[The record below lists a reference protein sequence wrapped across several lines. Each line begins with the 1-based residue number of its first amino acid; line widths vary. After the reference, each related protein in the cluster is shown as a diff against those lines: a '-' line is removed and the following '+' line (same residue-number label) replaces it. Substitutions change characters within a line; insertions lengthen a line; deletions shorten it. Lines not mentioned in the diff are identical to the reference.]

1 MNFNKHYNV
10 YEKYSLAQKQVAKN
24 LLDYMGKSSIFNT
37 QINSIFEI
45 GCGTGIFTKE
55 YRKYFLHS
63 DLILNDIF
71 DVREFIK
78 DIDYNIFIQE
88 NIEELDIPK
97 SDLVVSSSVSQW
109 IKDKDSLIRN
119 IAENTDNLC
128 FSSYVSGNL
137 IEIKNH
143 FDISLDYLNIEEFKE
158 ILKKYFSSVKSYNE
172 TIKLDFEDPMSVLKH
187 LKYTGVTGFQKTSI
201 SKIKTFKDNILTYEV
216 AYFICKK

>member
-1 MNFNKHYNV
+1 MNFNKHYNE

-24 LLDYMGKSSIFNT
+24 LLDYMRKSNIFNT

-97 SDLVVSSSVSQW
+97 SDLVVSSSVFQW

-158 ILKKYFSSVKSYNE
+158 ILKKYFSSVKSYSE
-172 TIKLDFEDPMSVLKH
+172 TIKLDFKAPMAVLKH
-187 LKYTGVTGFQKTSI
+187 LKHTGVTGFQKTSI
-201 SKIKTFKDNILTYEV
+201 SKIKTFKNNILTYEV

>member
-1 MNFNKHYNV
+1 MNFYKYYNE
-10 YEKYSLAQKQVAKN
+10 YENYSLAQKQVAKN
-24 LLDYMGKSSIFNT
+24 LLDYMGKSNIFNT

-97 SDLVVSSSVSQW
+97 SDLVVSSSVFQW

-158 ILKKYFSSVKSYNE
+158 ILKKYFSSVKSYSE

>member
-24 LLDYMGKSSIFNT
+24 LLAYMKEANILDT
-37 QINSIFEI
+37 EINSIFEI

-55 YRKYFLHS
+55 YRNIFPNS
-63 DLILNDIF
+63 ELILNDIF

-78 DIDYNIFIQE
+78 DINYNIFIQE

-97 SDLVVSSSVSQW
+97 SDLVLSSSVFQW
-109 IKDKDSLIRN
+109 IKDIDSLIRN
-119 IAENTDNLC
+119 IAEHTDNLC
-128 FSSYVSGNL
+128 FSTYVFGNL

-143 FDISLDYLNIEEFKE
+143 FSISLDYLKIEEFEE
-158 ILKKYFSSVKSYNE
+158 ILKKYFPSVKSYNE
-172 TIKLDFEDPMSVLKH
+172 TIKLNFESPMALLKH
-187 LKYTGVTGFQKTSI
+187 LKYTGVTGFQKSSI
-201 SKIKTFKDNILTYEV
+201 SKIKSFKDNILTYKV

>member
-1 MNFNKHYNV
+1 MNFYKYYNE
-10 YEKYSLAQKQVAKN
+10 YENYSLAQKQVAKN
-24 LLDYMGKSSIFNT
+24 LLDYMGKSNIFNI

-45 GCGTGIFTKE
+45 GCGTGIFTRE

-97 SDLVVSSSVSQW
+97 SDLVVSSSVFQW

-158 ILKKYFSSVKSYNE
+158 ILKKYFSSVKYYSE
-172 TIKLDFEDPMSVLKH
+172 TIKLDFEAPMAVLKH

-201 SKIKTFKDNILTYEV
+201 SKIKTFKDNILTYKV

>member
-45 GCGTGIFTKE
+45 GCGTGIFTRE

-97 SDLVVSSSVSQW
+97 SDLVVSSSVFQW

-158 ILKKYFSSVKSYNE
+158 ILKKYFSSVKSYSE
-172 TIKLDFEDPMSVLKH
+172 TIKLDFEAPMAVLKH
-187 LKYTGVTGFQKTSI
+187 LKYTGVTGFQRTSI

-216 AYFICKK
+216 AYFICQK

>member
-1 MNFNKHYNV
+1 MNFYKYYNE
-10 YEKYSLAQKQVAKN
+10 YENYSLAQKQVAKN
-24 LLDYMGKSSIFNT
+24 MLDYMGKSNIFNT

-45 GCGTGIFTKE
+45 GCGTGIFTRE

-97 SDLVVSSSVSQW
+97 SDLVVSSSVFQW

-143 FDISLDYLNIEEFKE
+143 FDVSLDYLNIEEFEK
-158 ILKKYFSSVKSYNE
+158 ILKKYFSSVKAYSE
-172 TIKLDFEDPMSVLKH
+172 TIKLDFKDPIAVLKH

-201 SKIKTFKDNILTYEV
+201 SKIKTFKDNILTYKV

>member
-24 LLDYMGKSSIFNT
+24 LLDYMGKSNIFNT

-45 GCGTGIFTKE
+45 GCGTGIFTRE

-97 SDLVVSSSVSQW
+97 SDLVVSSSVFQW

-158 ILKKYFSSVKSYNE
+158 ILKKYFSSVKSYSE
-172 TIKLDFEDPMSVLKH
+172 TIKLDFEDPMAVLKH

-201 SKIKTFKDNILTYEV
+201 SKIKTFKNNILTYEV

>member
-24 LLDYMGKSSIFNT
+24 LLDYMGKSNIFDI

-97 SDLVVSSSVSQW
+97 SDLVVSSSVFQW

-143 FDISLDYLNIEEFKE
+143 FNISLDYLNIEEFKE
-158 ILKKYFSSVKSYNE
+158 ILKKYFSSVKSYSE
-172 TIKLDFEDPMSVLKH
+172 TIKLDFEAPMAVLKH
-187 LKYTGVTGFQKTSI
+187 LKYTGVTGFQRTSI

>member
-1 MNFNKHYNV
+1 MNFNKHYNE

-24 LLDYMGKSSIFNT
+24 LLDYMGKSNIFNT

-78 DIDYNIFIQE
+78 NIDYNIFIQE

-97 SDLVVSSSVSQW
+97 SDLVVSSSVFQW

-158 ILKKYFSSVKSYNE
+158 ILKKYFSSVKSYSE
-172 TIKLDFEDPMSVLKH
+172 TIKLDFEVPMAVLKH
-187 LKYTGVTGFQKTSI
+187 LKHTGVTGFQRTSI

>member
-1 MNFNKHYNV
+1 MNFYKYYNE
-10 YEKYSLAQKQVAKN
+10 YENYSLAQKQVAKN
-24 LLDYMGKSSIFNT
+24 LLDYMGKSNIFNT

-45 GCGTGIFTKE
+45 GCGTGVFTRE

-97 SDLVVSSSVSQW
+97 SDLVVSSSVFQW
-109 IKDKDSLIRN
+109 IKDIESLIRN
-119 IAENTDNLC
+119 IAEHTDNLC
-128 FSSYVSGNL
+128 FSSYIFGNL
-137 IEIKNH
+137 LEIKNH
-143 FDISLDYLNIEEFKE
+143 FGVSLDYLNIEEFEE
-158 ILKKYFSSVKSYNE
+158 ILKKYFSSVKSYSE
-172 TIKLDFEDPMSVLKH
+172 TIKLNFGSPMLLLKH

>member
-24 LLDYMGKSSIFNT
+24 LLDYIGKSNIFDT
-37 QINSIFEI
+37 KINSIFEI

-97 SDLVVSSSVSQW
+97 SDLVVSSSVFQW

-158 ILKKYFSSVKSYNE
+158 ILKKYFSSVKSYSE
-172 TIKLDFEDPMSVLKH
+172 TIKLDFEAPMAVLKH
-187 LKYTGVTGFQKTSI
+187 LKYTGVTGFQRTSI

-216 AYFICKK
+216 AYFICQK

>member
-1 MNFNKHYNV
+1 MNFYKYYNE
-10 YEKYSLAQKQVAKN
+10 YENYSLAQKQVAKN
-24 LLDYMGKSSIFNT
+24 LLDYMGKSNIFNT

-45 GCGTGIFTKE
+45 GCGTGVFTRE

-97 SDLVVSSSVSQW
+97 SDLVVSSSVFQW

-158 ILKKYFSSVKSYNE
+158 ILKKYFSSVKSYSE

-201 SKIKTFKDNILTYEV
+201 SKIKTFKNNILTYEV

>member
-1 MNFNKHYNV
+1 MNFNKHYNE

-24 LLDYMGKSSIFNT
+24 LLDYMGKSNIFNT

-97 SDLVVSSSVSQW
+97 SDLVVSSSVFQW

-158 ILKKYFSSVKSYNE
+158 ILKKYFSSVKSYSE
-172 TIKLDFEDPMSVLKH
+172 TIKLDFEAPMSVLKH
-187 LKYTGVTGFQKTSI
+187 LKYTGVTGFQRTSI

-216 AYFICKK
+216 AYFICQK

>member
-24 LLDYMGKSSIFNT
+24 LLDYMGKSNIFNT
-37 QINSIFEI
+37 QIDSIFEI
-45 GCGTGIFTKE
+45 GCGTGIFTRE

-63 DLILNDIF
+63 DLILNDLF

-97 SDLVVSSSVSQW
+97 SDLVVSSSVFQW

-158 ILKKYFSSVKSYNE
+158 ILKKYFSSVKYYSE
-172 TIKLDFEDPMSVLKH
+172 TIKLDFEAPMAVLKH

>member
-24 LLDYMGKSSIFNT
+24 LLDYMGKSNIFNT

-97 SDLVVSSSVSQW
+97 SDLVVSSSVFQW

-119 IAENTDNLC
+119 IAENTNNLC

-158 ILKKYFSSVKSYNE
+158 ILKKYFSSVKSYSE
-172 TIKLDFEDPMSVLKH
+172 TIKLDFEAPMSVLKH
-187 LKYTGVTGFQKTSI
+187 LKYTGVTGFQRTSI

>member
-1 MNFNKHYNV
+1 MNFYKYYNE
-10 YEKYSLAQKQVAKN
+10 YENYSLAQKQVAKN
-24 LLDYMGKSSIFNT
+24 LLDYMGKSNIFNT

-45 GCGTGIFTKE
+45 GCGTGIFTRE

-97 SDLVVSSSVSQW
+97 SDLVVSSSVFQW

-158 ILKKYFSSVKSYNE
+158 ILKKYFSSVKYCSE
-172 TIKLDFEDPMSVLKH
+172 TIKLDFEAPMAVLKH

-201 SKIKTFKDNILTYEV
+201 SKIKTFKDNILTYKV

>member
-24 LLDYMGKSSIFNT
+24 LLDYMGKSNIFDT

-97 SDLVVSSSVSQW
+97 SDLVVSSSVFQW

-137 IEIKNH
+137 IEIKNY

-158 ILKKYFSSVKSYNE
+158 ILKKYFSSVKSYSE
-172 TIKLDFEDPMSVLKH
+172 TIKLDFEAPMAVLKH
-187 LKYTGVTGFQKTSI
+187 LKYTGVTGFQRTSI

>member
-24 LLDYMGKSSIFNT
+24 LLDYMGKSNIFDI

-55 YRKYFLHS
+55 YRKYFFHS

-97 SDLVVSSSVSQW
+97 SDLVVSSSVFQW

-158 ILKKYFSSVKSYNE
+158 ILKKYFSSVKSYSE

>member
-24 LLDYMGKSSIFNT
+24 LLDYMGKSNIFDT

-88 NIEELDIPK
+88 KIEELDIPK
-97 SDLVVSSSVSQW
+97 SDLVVSSSVFQW

-158 ILKKYFSSVKSYNE
+158 ILKKYFSSVKSYSE

>member
-24 LLDYMGKSSIFNT
+24 LLDYMGKSNIFNT

-97 SDLVVSSSVSQW
+97 SDLVVSSSVFQW

-158 ILKKYFSSVKSYNE
+158 ILKKYFSSVKSYSE
-172 TIKLDFEDPMSVLKH
+172 TIKLDFEAPMLVLKH
-187 LKYTGVTGFQKTSI
+187 LKYTGVTGFQRTSI
-201 SKIKTFKDNILTYEV
+201 SKVKTFKDNILTYEV
-216 AYFICKK
+216 AYFICQK

>member
-24 LLDYMGKSSIFNT
+24 LLDYMGKSNIFDT

-97 SDLVVSSSVSQW
+97 SDLVVSSSVFQW

-158 ILKKYFSSVKSYNE
+158 ILKKYFSSVKSYSE

-201 SKIKTFKDNILTYEV
+201 SKIRTFKDSILTYEV

>member
-1 MNFNKHYNV
+1 MNFYKYYNE
-10 YEKYSLAQKQVAKN
+10 YENYSLAQKQVAKN
-24 LLDYMGKSSIFNT
+24 LLDYMGKSNIFDT
-37 QINSIFEI
+37 KIDSIFEI
-45 GCGTGIFTKE
+45 GCGTGIFTRE

-63 DLILNDIF
+63 DLILNDLF

-97 SDLVVSSSVSQW
+97 SDLVVSSSVFQW
-109 IKDKDSLIRN
+109 IKDIESLVRN
-119 IAENTDNLC
+119 IAEHTDNLC
-128 FSSYVSGNL
+128 FSSYIFGNL
-137 IEIKNH
+137 LEIKNH
-143 FDISLDYLNIEEFKE
+143 FGVSLDYLNIEEFEE
-158 ILKKYFSSVKSYNE
+158 ILKKYFSSVKSYSE
-172 TIKLDFEDPMSVLKH
+172 TIKLNFGSPMLLLKH

>member
-24 LLDYMGKSSIFNT
+24 LLNYMGKSNIFDT
-37 QINSIFEI
+37 KINSIFEI

-97 SDLVVSSSVSQW
+97 SDLVVSSSVFQW

-158 ILKKYFSSVKSYNE
+158 ILKKYFSSVKSYSE

-187 LKYTGVTGFQKTSI
+187 LKYTGVTGFQRTSI
-201 SKIKTFKDNILTYEV
+201 SKIKTFKDNILTYKV

>member
-1 MNFNKHYNV
+1 MNFYKYYNE
-10 YEKYSLAQKQVAKN
+10 YENYSLAQKQVAKN
-24 LLDYMGKSSIFNT
+24 LLDYMGKSNIFNT

-45 GCGTGIFTKE
+45 GCGTGVFTRE

-97 SDLVVSSSVSQW
+97 SDLVVSSSVFQW

-158 ILKKYFSSVKSYNE
+158 ILKKYFSSVKSYSE
-172 TIKLDFEDPMSVLKH
+172 TIKLDFEAPMAVLKH

-201 SKIKTFKDNILTYEV
+201 SKIKTFKDNILTYKV

>member
-1 MNFNKHYNV
+1 MNFYKYYNE
-10 YEKYSLAQKQVAKN
+10 YENYSLAQKQVAKN
-24 LLDYMGKSSIFNT
+24 LLDYMGKSNIFNT

-45 GCGTGIFTKE
+45 GCGTGIFTRE

-97 SDLVVSSSVSQW
+97 SDLVVSSSVFQW

-158 ILKKYFSSVKSYNE
+158 ILKKYFSSVKSYSE
-172 TIKLDFEDPMSVLKH
+172 TIKLDFEAPMAVLKH
-187 LKYTGVTGFQKTSI
+187 LKYTGVTGFQRTSI
-201 SKIKTFKDNILTYEV
+201 SKIKTFKDNILTYKV

>member
-1 MNFNKHYNV
+1 MNFYKYYNE
-10 YEKYSLAQKQVAKN
+10 YENYSLAQKQVAKN
-24 LLDYMGKSSIFNT
+24 LLDYMGKSNIFNT

-45 GCGTGIFTKE
+45 GCGTGIFTRE

-97 SDLVVSSSVSQW
+97 SDLVVSSSVFQW

-143 FDISLDYLNIEEFKE
+143 FYISLDYLNIEEFKE
-158 ILKKYFSSVKSYNE
+158 MLKKYFASVKYYSE
-172 TIKLDFEDPMSVLKH
+172 TIKLDFEAPMAVLKH

-201 SKIKTFKDNILTYEV
+201 SKIKTFKDNILTYKV

>member
-24 LLDYMGKSSIFNT
+24 LLDYMGKSNIFNT

-97 SDLVVSSSVSQW
+97 SDLVVSSSVFQW

-158 ILKKYFSSVKSYNE
+158 ILKKYFSSVKYYSE
-172 TIKLDFEDPMSVLKH
+172 TIKLDFEDPMAVLKH

-201 SKIKTFKDNILTYEV
+201 SKIKAFKDNILTYEV

>member
-1 MNFNKHYNV
+1 MNFYKYYNE
-10 YEKYSLAQKQVAKN
+10 YENYSLAQKQVAKN
-24 LLDYMGKSSIFNT
+24 LLDYMGKSNIFDT
-37 QINSIFEI
+37 KIDSIFEI
-45 GCGTGIFTKE
+45 GCGPGIFTRE

-97 SDLVVSSSVSQW
+97 SDLVVSSSVFQW
-109 IKDKDSLIRN
+109 IKDIESLIRN
-119 IAENTDNLC
+119 IVEHTDNLC
-128 FSSYVSGNL
+128 FSSYIFGNL
-137 IEIKNH
+137 LEIKNH
-143 FDISLDYLNIEEFKE
+143 FGVSLDYLNIEEFEE
-158 ILKKYFSSVKSYNE
+158 ILKKYFSSVKSYSE
-172 TIKLDFEDPMSVLKH
+172 TIKLNFGSPMLLLKH

>member
-24 LLDYMGKSSIFNT
+24 LLDYMGKSNIFDT
-37 QINSIFEI
+37 KINSIFEI

-97 SDLVVSSSVSQW
+97 SDLVVSSSVFQW

-158 ILKKYFSSVKSYNE
+158 ILKKYFSSVKSYSE

-201 SKIKTFKDNILTYEV
+201 SKIKTFKDSILTYEV

>member
-1 MNFNKHYNV
+1 MNFNKHYNE

-24 LLDYMGKSSIFNT
+24 LLDYMRKSNIFNT

-97 SDLVVSSSVSQW
+97 SDLVVSSSVFQW

-158 ILKKYFSSVKSYNE
+158 ILKKYFSSVKSYSE
-172 TIKLDFEDPMSVLKH
+172 TIKLDFKVPMAVLKH

-201 SKIKTFKDNILTYEV
+201 SKIKTFKNNILTYEV

>member
-24 LLDYMGKSSIFNT
+24 LLDYMGKSNIFNT

-97 SDLVVSSSVSQW
+97 SDLVVSSSVFQW

-158 ILKKYFSSVKSYNE
+158 ILKKYFSSVKSYSE
-172 TIKLDFEDPMSVLKH
+172 TIKLDFEAPMAVLKH

-216 AYFICKK
+216 AYFICQK

>member
-24 LLDYMGKSSIFNT
+24 LLDYMGKSNIFDT

-45 GCGTGIFTKE
+45 GCGTGIFTKK

-97 SDLVVSSSVSQW
+97 SDLIVSSSVFQW

-158 ILKKYFSSVKSYNE
+158 ILKKYFSSVKSYSE
-172 TIKLDFEDPMSVLKH
+172 TIKLDFEAPMSVLKH
-187 LKYTGVTGFQKTSI
+187 LKYTGVTGFQRTSI

-216 AYFICKK
+216 AYFICQK

>member
-24 LLDYMGKSSIFNT
+24 LLDYMGKSNIFDT
-37 QINSIFEI
+37 KINSIFEI

-97 SDLVVSSSVSQW
+97 SDLVVSSSVFQW

-158 ILKKYFSSVKSYNE
+158 ILKKYFSSVKSYSE

-187 LKYTGVTGFQKTSI
+187 LKYTGVTGFQRTSI
-201 SKIKTFKDNILTYEV
+201 SKIKTFKDNILTYKV

>member
-24 LLDYMGKSSIFNT
+24 LLDYMGKSNIFDT

-97 SDLVVSSSVSQW
+97 SDLVVSSSVFQW

-143 FDISLDYLNIEEFKE
+143 FNISLDYLNIEEFKE
-158 ILKKYFSSVKSYNE
+158 ILKKYFSSVKSYSE

>member
-24 LLDYMGKSSIFNT
+24 LLDYMGKSNIFDIK
-37 QINSIFEI
+37 INSIFEI

-97 SDLVVSSSVSQW
+97 SDLVVSSSVFQW

-158 ILKKYFSSVKSYNE
+158 ILKKYFSSVKSYSE

>member
-1 MNFNKHYNV
+1 MNFYKYYNE
-10 YEKYSLAQKQVAKN
+10 YENYSLAQKQVAKN
-24 LLDYMGKSSIFNT
+24 LLDYMGKSNIFNT

-45 GCGTGIFTKE
+45 GCGTGVFTRE

-97 SDLVVSSSVSQW
+97 SDLVVSSSVFQW

-158 ILKKYFSSVKSYNE
+158 ILKKYFSSVKSYSE

-201 SKIKTFKDNILTYEV
+201 SKIKTFKDNILTYKV

>member
-97 SDLVVSSSVSQW
+97 SDLVVSSSVFQW

-143 FDISLDYLNIEEFKE
+143 FNISLDYLNIEEFKE
-158 ILKKYFSSVKSYNE
+158 ILKKYFSSVKSYSE
-172 TIKLDFEDPMSVLKH
+172 TIKLDFEAPMAVLKH

-216 AYFICKK
+216 AYFICQK

>member
-24 LLDYMGKSSIFNT
+24 LLDYMGKSNIFDT
-37 QINSIFEI
+37 KINSIFEI

-97 SDLVVSSSVSQW
+97 SDLVVSSSVFQW

-143 FDISLDYLNIEEFKE
+143 FDISLDYLNIEEFKD
-158 ILKKYFSSVKSYNE
+158 ILKKYFSSVKSYSE
-172 TIKLDFEDPMSVLKH
+172 TIKLDFEAPMSVLKH
-187 LKYTGVTGFQKTSI
+187 LKYTGVTGFQRTSI

-216 AYFICKK
+216 AYFICQK

>member
-1 MNFNKHYNV
+1 MNFNKHYNE

-24 LLDYMGKSSIFNT
+24 LLDYMGKSNIFNT

-97 SDLVVSSSVSQW
+97 SDLIVSSSVFQW

-158 ILKKYFSSVKSYNE
+158 ILKKYFSSVKSYSE
-172 TIKLDFEDPMSVLKH
+172 TIKLDFEAPMSVLKH
-187 LKYTGVTGFQKTSI
+187 LKYTGVTGFQRTSI

-216 AYFICKK
+216 AYFICQK